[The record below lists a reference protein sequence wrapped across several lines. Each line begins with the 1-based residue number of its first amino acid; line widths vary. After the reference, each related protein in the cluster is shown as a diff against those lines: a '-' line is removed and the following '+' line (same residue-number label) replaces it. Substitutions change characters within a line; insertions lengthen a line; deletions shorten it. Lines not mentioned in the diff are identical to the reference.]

1 MSETLGITPD
11 QANLA
16 LARVVAQALGE
27 LRDSLVFVG
36 GCATGLLVTA
46 VRAQPIRMTDDV
58 DLVAHVISRAEYH
71 QLEARFCAIG
81 FVHDT
86 SAEAPIC
93 RWKCQGITVDL
104 MPTLPNILGFHNR
117 WYPLAVETAQAVT
130 LAEDLVIR
138 LISAPLFLATKIEA
152 FKGRGQGDFLMSHD
166 LEDIITVIDGRVS
179 LLNEVR
185 ACPDEVKSY
194 LVTEFAGLMGNARF
208 LEALP
213 GHLPGDRASQQRLG
227 SLLGKLRQLTQI
239 G

>member
-1 MSETLGITPD
+1 MSHSLEITPD

-16 LARVVAQALGE
+16 MARVVALALGE

-71 QLEARFCAIG
+71 QLEARFSAIG

-117 WYPLAVETAQAVT
+117 WYPLAVETAQPVT
-130 LAEDLVIR
+130 LAGDLVIR

-166 LEDIITVIDGRVS
+166 LEDIITVVDGRAS
-179 LLNEVR
+179 LLDEVLASPNEVK
-185 ACPDEVKSY
+185 EY
-194 LVTEFAGLMGNARF
+194 LATEFADLMGNGRF

-227 SLLGKLRQLTQI
+227 SLLVKLRQLAKM